1 MQAQAYRITENRRLE
16 SVPPERVSD
25 DWKAGDLSYWLD
37 IQGSGKDAL
46 EHYLGGIE
54 INEIIV
60 QLVEDAGNAAQV
72 IPTEN
77 EVFFDLPVHTEADDD
92 AAGHLTVLCLPR
104 LLITLHDQ
112 PIGSLETLATFIQRT
127 SLLRASTTSALV
139 CLMLMLLS
147 TLSNTVAQ
155 RVNSRVN
162 GLDAQMDRDV
172 SAVKLEQ
179 ILAEKARVRA
189 LEMVAEESSP
199 VYRLLNVINTEAL
212 NLTTELKSFFQVV
225 LGNTE
230 FLTRNAYRLS
240 SQLGDL
246 HQRYSVHVQEKSD
259 QRLSVLTIISAIFLP
274 LTLLAGIYGMNFQY
288 MPELHLRYAYPALW
302 GIMVVI
308 AIGMWRYFKRRGW
321 LD

>member
-1 MQAQAYRITENRRLE
+1 MQAQAYRITESRRLE
-16 SVPPERVSD
+16 SIPPERVSD
-25 DWKAGDLSYWLD
+25 DWKAGDLSCWLD
-37 IQGSGKDAL
+37 IQGSGKEAL

-60 QLVEDAGNAAQV
+60 QLVEDAGNATQV

-77 EVFFDLPVHTEADDD
+77 EIFFDLPVHTEADDD
-92 AAGHLTVLCLPR
+92 STGHLTVLCLPR
-104 LLITLHDQ
+104 LLITLHEQ

-127 SLLRASTTSALV
+127 SLLSASTTSALV

-155 RVNSRVN
+155 RVSSRVN
-162 GLDAQMDRDV
+162 HLAAQMDRDAG
-172 SAVKLEQ
+172 AVKLEQ

-189 LEMVAEESSP
+189 LETVAEESSP
-199 VYRLLNVINTEAL
+199 VYRFLSITSTEAL
-212 NLTTELKSFFQVV
+212 NLTELKSFFQVV

-230 FLTRNAYRLS
+230 FLTRNVNRLS

-246 HQRYSVHVQEKSD
+246 HQRYSVHIQEKSD

-274 LTLLAGIYGMNFQY
+274 LTLLAGIYGMNFQD

-321 LD
+321 FD

>member
-16 SVPPERVSD
+16 PVPPERVKD
-25 DWKAGDLSYWLD
+25 DWRASDSSYWLD
-37 IQGSGKDAL
+37 LQGSGKDAF
-46 EHYLGGIE
+46 EHYLGDLE
-54 INEIIV
+54 VNEIIV

-77 EVFFDLPVHTEADDD
+77 AIFFDLPVHAGADDEST
-92 AAGHLTVLCLPR
+92 GHLTVLCLPR
-104 LLITLHDQ
+104 LLITRHEQ
-112 PIGSLETLATFIQRT
+112 PIGSLETLSTFIQRT
-127 SLLRASTTSALV
+127 SLLSASTTSALV

-155 RVNSRVN
+155 RVSGRVN
-162 GLDAQMDRDV
+162 RLAAQMDKDPG
-172 SAVKLEQ
+172 AVKLEQ
-179 ILAEKARVRA
+179 VLAEKMRVRA

-199 VYRLLNVINTEAL
+199 VYTLLQVTDSDAL
-212 NLTTELKSFFQVV
+212 SFKELKPFFQVV
-225 LGNTE
+225 IGNTE
-230 FLTRNAYRLS
+230 FLTRNVYRLS

-274 LTLLAGIYGMNFQY
+274 LTLLAGIYGMNFQD
-288 MPELHLRYAYPALW
+288 MPELHLHYAYPALL
-302 GIMVVI
+302 GTMAVI

-321 LD
+321 FD

>member
-16 SVPPERVSD
+16 SVPPERISG
-25 DWKAGDLSYWLD
+25 DWKGGDSSYWLD
-37 IQGSGKDAL
+37 LQGSGKDAF
-46 EHYLGGIE
+46 EHYLGDLDL
-54 INEIIV
+54 NEIIV

-77 EVFFDLPVHTEADDD
+77 EIFFDLPVHAGADDEST
-92 AAGHLTVLCLPR
+92 GHLTVLCLPR
-104 LLITLHDQ
+104 LLITRHEQ

-127 SLLRASTTSALV
+127 SLLSASTTSALA
-139 CLMLMLLS
+139 CLILVLLS

-155 RVNSRVN
+155 MVSSRVN
-162 GLDAQMDRDV
+162 RLSAQMDRDAG
-172 SAVKLEQ
+172 AVKLEQ
-179 ILAEKARVRA
+179 ILAEKAKVRA

-199 VYRLLNVINTEAL
+199 VYRLLEVTNTEAL
-212 NLTTELKSFFQVV
+212 NLTELKSFFQVV

-230 FLTRNAYRLS
+230 FLTRNVYRLS

-302 GIMVVI
+302 GIMAVI

-321 LD
+321 FD